1 MTGNTNIVAIASGK
15 GGVGKTWLAV
25 SLAHA
30 AARAGRRVLALDGD
44 IGLANLDIQ
53 LGIAPTRDLGS
64 WATGAAPLKALVQP
78 TPAGF
83 DLIPGAS
90 GQAGVAGLPPTE
102 ISRLGGE
109 FIEAARGYDLG
120 VIDVAAGVEATQL
133 RLAAAAGRTLLVI
146 TEDPTSLTDGY
157 AFVKLAQ
164 RMQNPPNF
172 SVVVNMAANKTSGAK
187 AYAALANACRSFLKI
202 EPPLLGIVRRD
213 NSVANAI
220 RRQTPIL
227 EIAPGSAAALD
238 VLDLFEAVT
247 PAAAS
252 AA

>member
-1 MTGNTNIVAIASGK
+1 MTGKSNIIAVASGK
-15 GGVGKTWLAV
+15 GGVGKTWLTIT
-25 SLAHA
+25 LAHA
-30 AARAGRRVLALDGD
+30 AARSGRRVLTLDGD

-53 LGIAPTRDLGS
+53 LGLAPTRDLSAWAAGS
-64 WATGAAPLKALVQP
+64 APLKALVQP

-90 GQAGVAGLPPTE
+90 GQAGVAGLAPSE

-109 FIEAARGYDLG
+109 FAEAAAGYDLG
-120 VIDVAAGVEATQL
+120 LIDVAAGVEATQL
-133 RLAAAAGRTLLVI
+133 RLAGAAGRTLLVI

-164 RMQNPPNF
+164 RLQTPPTFN
-172 SVVVNMAANKTSGAK
+172 VVVNMAETKASGAK
-187 AYAALANACRSFLKI
+187 AHAALANACKTFLKI
-202 EPPLLGIVRRD
+202 EPKLLGVIRRD
-213 NSVANAI
+213 PAVAAAI

-227 EIAPGSAAALD
+227 DAAPGAPAALD
-238 VLDLFEAVT
+238 ALDLLDAIAPT
-247 PAAAS
+247 RAS